1 MGRLRLSHVP
11 MLPNFLVECNLVQH
25 MVRITG
31 YGNVAN
37 TWCKEESMRKLSYL
51 VTLSVIALLIFV
63 PAAGAQQGQDVTVSI
78 QNFAF
83 NPPDITVTPGTTV
96 TWVNNDSVPHTTTAN
111 DETWDSETLQP
122 GESFSFTFDTPG
134 TFPYFCEIHP
144 FMMGNVTVGGGTEVS
159 GGSEAGRAPTEAISD
174 TMVEASS

>member
-1 MGRLRLSHVP
+1 MRRLSWLVAFS
-11 MLPNFLVECNLVQH
+11 FLAVLAVL
-25 MVRITG
+25 M
-31 YGNVAN
+31 
-37 TWCKEESMRKLSYL
+37 
-51 VTLSVIALLIFV
+51 FV
-63 PAAGAQQGQDVTVSI
+63 PSAGAQQDQGTMVSI
-78 QNFAF
+78 ENFAF
-83 NPPDITVTPGTTV
+83 DPPNISVAPGTTV

-159 GGSEAGRAPTEAISD
+159 GGSEAGGAPTEAIIGD
-174 TMVEASS
+174 